1 MHAAVHVQHGVL
13 SAPTLRASH
22 KIGRYPLAER
32 GPPSA
37 ELVRLV
43 SEESSMYRAR
53 RQRSVIRRTA
63 LRRVYT
69 ILLRSSFASLG

>member
-32 GPPSA
+32 GPPFA

-43 SEESSMYRAR
+43 SEESSMYPRILAIAR
-53 RQRSVIRRTA
+53 GVSEA
-63 LRRVYT
+63 
-69 ILLRSSFASLG
+69 